1 MSPSYN
7 SSEMVRTQQNGF
19 NIISYVKYTES
30 IEYLVLK
37 IISFEVTD
45 LTVIELF
52 YVVRM
57 YFHLPYLLHLKNS

>member
-7 SSEMVRTQQNGF
+7 SSKMVRTQQNGF
-19 NIISYVKYTES
+19 NVISYVKYRES

-37 IISFEVTD
+37 IISFQVTD

-57 YFHLPYLLHLKNS
+57 YFHLPYLLYLKNS

>member
-7 SSEMVRTQQNGF
+7 LSEMVRTQQNGF
-19 NIISYVKYTES
+19 NVISYVKYRES

-57 YFHLPYLLHLKNS
+57 FFHLPYLLHLKNS